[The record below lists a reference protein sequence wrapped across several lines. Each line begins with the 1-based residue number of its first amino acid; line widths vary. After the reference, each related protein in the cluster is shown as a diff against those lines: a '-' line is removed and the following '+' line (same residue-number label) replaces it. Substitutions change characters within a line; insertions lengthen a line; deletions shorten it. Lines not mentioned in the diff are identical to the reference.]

1 MKKLK
6 YLYLI
11 LCLNIFFGC
20 KYISEKITNES
31 KEIVTEEK
39 DQLQELNENSNQMTE
54 EKDQLQ
60 ELNEKSNQMTE
71 EDLKFESIFEK
82 RSLFI
87 KKGENFKEAFYGL
100 SKDSIRIEFLS
111 DSPVKSIAIIEER
124 SGRPVKIFKN
134 KNKIDFIYDV
144 YFDNPFSI
152 NVDFV
157 RESYVNIKISR
168 KSASVDNY
176 NNRHEIT
183 RDSVVVKN
191 KTQKSLQTTTIG
203 YEKAFNEPKK
213 FIVSNSLSLS
223 GESKVYAPIE
233 VPENTKEF
241 IYTLRISGKDQALNE
256 DGKLFDKVRS
266 SSKKVKVFG
275 IPLWESSG
283 SNSSLSREILNNLF
297 PPQKDED
304 FSLNVFFF
312 DKESEIKKFL
322 NYTGDPNPKAFLYDI
337 NNSAISTQS
346 RVGLIKKPRNGY
358 SYIGL
363 QTNSTWKNTY
373 AWLDVVALNEKTVH
387 YEIRYGIK
395 KID

>member
-1 MKKLK
+1 
-6 YLYLI
+6 
-11 LCLNIFFGC
+11 
-20 KYISEKITNES
+20 
-31 KEIVTEEK
+31 
-39 DQLQELNENSNQMTE
+39 
-54 EKDQLQ
+54 
-60 ELNEKSNQMTE
+60 
-71 EDLKFESIFEK
+71 
-82 RSLFI
+82 
-87 KKGENFKEAFYGL
+87 
-100 SKDSIRIEFLS
+100 
-111 DSPVKSIAIIEER
+111 
-124 SGRPVKIFKN
+124 
-134 KNKIDFIYDV
+134 
-144 YFDNPFSI
+144 
-152 NVDFV
+152 
-157 RESYVNIKISR
+157 
-168 KSASVDNY
+168 
-176 NNRHEIT
+176 
-183 RDSVVVKN
+183 
-191 KTQKSLQTTTIG
+191 
-203 YEKAFNEPKK
+203 
-213 FIVSNSLSLS
+213 
-223 GESKVYAPIE
+223 
-233 VPENTKEF
+233 
-241 IYTLRISGKDQALNE
+241 LRISGKDQALNE